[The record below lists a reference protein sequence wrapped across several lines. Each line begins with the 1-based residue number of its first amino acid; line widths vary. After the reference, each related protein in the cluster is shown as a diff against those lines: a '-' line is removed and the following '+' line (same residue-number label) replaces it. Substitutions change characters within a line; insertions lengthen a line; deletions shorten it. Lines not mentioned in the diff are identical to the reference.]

1 MHYFKIDSRTR
12 WNIGYGLLEIKIEIL
27 IDSLTNCLI
36 CTETGEECN
45 TEYCL
50 AAKTIAKREAVQ
62 LKEEGWKFDWSI
74 PHKNREEECRRK
86 ITFIVTEKLF

>member
-1 MHYFKIDSRTR
+1 M
-12 WNIGYGLLEIKIEIL
+12 EIEIL

-50 AAKTIAKREAVQ
+50 ATKTITKRDALQ

-74 PHKNREEECRRK
+74 PHKMDMRYMSYY
-86 ITFIVTEKLF
+86 